1 MEMNPRYVLNH
12 LKEIGAQRPL
22 TDDEKTLG
30 RIAAKMQGALI
41 KKEAEAAAKSLQASA
56 KELHEVEKKRLMA
69 AGYTAKEADEQIA
82 LEERQ
87 SLHDRGFGKSQ
98 RCCRVSLP
106 SGPVYS
112 KCTCETKSSPQLV
125 AAANILLAG
134 SN

>member
-41 KKEAEAAAKSLQASA
+41 KKEAEAAAKSL
-56 KELHEVEKKRLMA
+56 HETEKKRLMA

-87 SLHDRGFGKSQ
+87 SLHDRGFGKSK
-98 RCCRVSLP
+98 RCYRVSQP

>member
-22 TDDEKTLG
+22 SEDEKQLG

-41 KKEAEAAAKSLQASA
+41 KQEAEAAAKSL
-56 KELHEVEKKRLMA
+56 HETEKKRLMA
-69 AGYTAKEADEQIA
+69 TGYTAREAEEQIA

-87 SLHDRGFGKSQ
+87 SLHDRGFGTSK
-98 RCCRVSLP
+98 RCYRVSLP

-112 KCTCETKSSPQLV
+112 KCACGTQSSPQLV
-125 AAANILLAG
+125 AAANILLAASG
-134 SN
+134 N

>member
-1 MEMNPRYVLNH
+1 MEMNPKYVLNH

-22 TDDEKTLG
+22 TEDEKTLG

-41 KKEAEAAAKSLQASA
+41 KKEAEAAAKSL
-56 KELHEVEKKRLMA
+56 HEAEKKRLMA
-69 AGYTAKEADEQIA
+69 IGYTAKEAEEQIA
-82 LEERQ
+82 IENFQ
-87 SLHDRGFGKSQ
+87 SLHDRGFGTSK
-98 RCCRVSLP
+98 RCYRASLP

-112 KCTCETKSSPQLV
+112 KCTCETKVSPQLI

>member
-1 MEMNPRYVLNH
+1 MEMNPKYVLNH

-41 KKEAEAAAKSLQASA
+41 KKEAEAAAKSL
-56 KELHEVEKKRLMA
+56 HEAEKKRLMA
-69 AGYTAKEADEQIA
+69 IGYTAKEAEEQIA
-82 LEERQ
+82 IENFQ
-87 SLHDRGFGKSQ
+87 SLHDRGFGTSK
-98 RCCRVSLP
+98 RCYRASLP

-112 KCTCETKSSPQLV
+112 KCTCETKVSPQLI